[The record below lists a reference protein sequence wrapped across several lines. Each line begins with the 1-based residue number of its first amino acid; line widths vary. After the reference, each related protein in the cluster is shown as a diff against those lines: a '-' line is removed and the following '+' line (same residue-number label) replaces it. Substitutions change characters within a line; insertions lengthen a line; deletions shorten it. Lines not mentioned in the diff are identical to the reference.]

1 MGMTVGKSKGALA
14 EMNVVPLIDIL
25 LVLLIIFMVIN
36 PNKSKG
42 LDALVPQPAPPNQ
55 QQNKD
60 IEQKLVV
67 VQVLSDGSV
76 KINQETAAWDKADAA
91 RLGLQLTLE
100 ERLTD
105 IFKIRAEKVAFIKG
119 DDSVPFEQ
127 VARAIDIMHK
137 ADIDHVGLMTAK
149 VESGQ

>member
-1 MGMTVGKSKGALA
+1 MGMTVGKSKGSLA

-42 LDALVPQPAPPNQ
+42 LEALVPQPAPPNSQ
-55 QQNKD
+55 PPPQIND
-60 IEQKLVV
+60 KLVV
-67 VQVLSDGSV
+67 VQVLNDGTL
-76 KINQETAAWDKADAA
+76 KINQEPAAWDKAEAA
-91 RLGLQLTLE
+91 KRGIPFTLE

-105 IFKIRAEKVAFIKG
+105 IFKIRAERVAFIKG
-119 DDSVPFEQ
+119 DDNVPFEQ
-127 VARAIDIMHK
+127 VARAIDIMHS
-137 ADIDHVGLMTAK
+137 ANIDHVGLMTTK

>member
-36 PNKSKG
+36 PSHPMG

-55 QQNKD
+55 KQN
-60 IEQKLVV
+60 ELVNEKLVV
-67 VQVLSDGSV
+67 VQVLNDGSL
-76 KINQETAAWDKADAA
+76 KINQEDSSWD
-91 RLGLQLTLE
+91 TLE
-100 ERLTD
+100 ARLTD
-105 IFKIRAEKVAFIKG
+105 IFKTRAERVAFIKG
-119 DDSVPFEQ
+119 DDKVKFELI
-127 VARAIDIMHK
+127 ARTIDIMHS
-137 ADIDHVGLMTAK
+137 ANIDHVGLMTSK